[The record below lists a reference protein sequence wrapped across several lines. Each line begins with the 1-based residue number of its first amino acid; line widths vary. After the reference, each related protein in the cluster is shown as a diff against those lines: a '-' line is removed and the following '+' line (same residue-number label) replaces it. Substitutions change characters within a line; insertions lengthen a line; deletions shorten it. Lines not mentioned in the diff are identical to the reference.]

1 MGKTLQE
8 QLRELNA
15 LFVTDEPTP
24 EATNHKESTTPQM
37 RRWVVWR
44 KNGKDYRK
52 VCVMDTDGTAVG
64 RVVML

>member
-15 LFVTDEPTP
+15 LFKTTDPE

>member
-24 EATNHKESTTPQM
+24 EAPEPPMPQM

-44 KNGKDYRK
+44 KDGKDYRK